1 MSEIT
6 IKLEELHPVEIL
18 GTNNQNLRIMQQE
31 FPQLKLHVR
40 GNEIRVKGE
49 LQQIEAFEHK
59 LNRITKYVMKHR
71 NLPENRLTEIL
82 HTEEEPNTQP
92 SDEDDI
98 LVYGNNG
105 LVIRTKTENQ
115 QRMYEANRSNDLVF
129 ATGPAGTGKTYTAVA
144 IAVKALKNREIRKI
158 ILTRPAVEAG
168 ESLGFLPGD
177 IREKVDPYLQPLY
190 DALHDMLPPDKLE
203 YYIEDRTIEIAPLAF
218 MRGRTLDNAF
228 VILDEAQ
235 NATSM
240 QLKMFLTR
248 MGPNAK
254 FIVNGDLNQVDLP
267 PKQSSGLIRAIQL
280 LQNIE
285 NVEVINLTT
294 SDVTRHKLVKD
305 IISAYEKDE
314 QASGEN
320 GHPHGKKAG
329 SENNG

>member
-1 MSEIT
+1 LSEIT

-82 HTEEEPNTQP
+82 HTEEESNAQP

-267 PKQSSGLIRAIQL
+267 PKQNSGLIRAIQL
-280 LQNIE
+280 LQDID
-285 NVEVINLTT
+285 NVAVINLTT

-314 QASGEN
+314 QAAGEN
-320 GHPHGKKAG
+320 GHPHAKKAG
-329 SENNG
+329 SENDS

>member
-1 MSEIT
+1 M
-6 IKLEELHPVEIL
+6 EIL

-31 FPQLKLHVR
+31 FPRLKLHVR

-49 LQQIEAFEHK
+49 LQQIEEFEHK

-71 NLPENRLTEIL
+71 HLPENRLTEIL
-82 HTEEEPNTQP
+82 HTEEEPATQQTE
-92 SDEDDI
+92 EDDI

-115 QRMYEANRSNDLVF
+115 QKLYEANRHNDLVF

-144 IAVKALKNREIRKI
+144 IAVKALKNREVRKI

-190 DALHDMLPPDKLE
+190 DALNDMLPPDKLE
-203 YYIEDRTIEIAPLAF
+203 YYLEDRTIEIAPLAF

-235 NATSM
+235 NATTM

-254 FIVNGDLNQVDLP
+254 LIVNGDLSQVDLA
-267 PKQSSGLIRAIQL
+267 PKQRSGLVKAIHL
-280 LQNIE
+280 LKNIE
-285 NVEVINLTT
+285 NVKVINLTT
-294 SDVTRHKLVKD
+294 DDVTRHKLVKD
-305 IISAYEKDE
+305 IISAYEQEEERNRDR
-314 QASGEN
+314 QSLNEN
-320 GHPHGKKAG
+320 G
-329 SENNG
+329 SE

>member
-71 NLPENRLTEIL
+71 HLPENRLTEIL
-82 HTEEEPNTQP
+82 HTEEEANAEA
-92 SDEDDI
+92 SAEDDI

-115 QRMYEANRSNDLVF
+115 QRMYEANRNNDLVF

-177 IREKVDPYLQPLY
+177 IREKDPYLQPLY

-267 PKQSSGLIRAIQL
+267 PKQSSGLVKAIQL
-280 LQNIE
+280 LKDID
-285 NVEVINLTT
+285 NVAVINLTT
-294 SDVTRHKLVKD
+294 ADVTRHKLVKD
-305 IISAYEKDE
+305 IISAYEQE
-314 QASGEN
+314 EASARGN
-320 GHPHGKKAG
+320 GHPYNKKAG
-329 SENNG
+329 SEDQA

>member
-31 FPQLKLHVR
+31 FPRLKLHVR

-49 LQQIEAFEHK
+49 LQQIEEFEHK

-71 NLPENRLTEIL
+71 HLPENRLTEIL
-82 HTEEEPNTQP
+82 HTEEEPATQQTE
-92 SDEDDI
+92 EDDI

-115 QRMYEANRSNDLVF
+115 QKLYEANRHNDLVF

-144 IAVKALKNREIRKI
+144 IAVKALKNREVRKI

-190 DALHDMLPPDKLE
+190 DALNDMLPPDKLE
-203 YYIEDRTIEIAPLAF
+203 YYLEDRTIEIAPLAF

-235 NATSM
+235 NATTM

-254 FIVNGDLNQVDLP
+254 FIVNGDLSQVDLP
-267 PKQSSGLIRAIQL
+267 PKQRSGLVKAIHL
-280 LQNIE
+280 LKNIE
-285 NVEVINLTT
+285 NVKVINLTT
-294 SDVTRHKLVKD
+294 HDVTRHKLVKD
-305 IISAYEKDE
+305 IISAYEQEEERNRDR
-314 QASGEN
+314 QSLNEN
-320 GHPHGKKAG
+320 G
-329 SENNG
+329 SE

>member
-71 NLPENRLTEIL
+71 HLPENRLTEIL
-82 HTEEEPNTQP
+82 HTEEEANAEA
-92 SDEDDI
+92 SAEDDI

-115 QRMYEANRSNDLVF
+115 QRMYEANRNNDLVF

-267 PKQSSGLIRAIQL
+267 PKESSGLVKAIQL
-280 LQNIE
+280 LKDID
-285 NVEVINLTT
+285 NVAVINLTT
-294 SDVTRHKLVKD
+294 ADVTRHKLVKD
-305 IISAYEKDE
+305 IISAYEQE
-314 QASGEN
+314 EASARGN
-320 GHPHGKKAG
+320 GHPYNKKAG
-329 SENNG
+329 SEDQA